1 MKLKKLLLAALLGS
15 SVLALAACSTPGNK
29 DSDDEAALSDA
40 NNNRGG
46 AQTAGLG
53 DEDGFGQDGRKG
65 TLSQRTYYFD
75 YDKSDVHEDD
85 KPAILA
91 NASYLAAHA
100 NKKVIVEG
108 HTDPRGS
115 REYNV
120 ALGEHRSKAVA
131 DILKSNGVNP
141 SQVREVSYGAERLAS
156 AGRSEEDFQKDRRAK
171 IDYQN

>member
-1 MKLKKLLLAALLGS
+1 MKLKKLLLATLLGS

-29 DSDDEAALSDA
+29 DSDDEAALGEA
-40 NNNRGG
+40 NNRGG

-53 DEDGFGQDGRKG
+53 DQDGFGQDGHKG

-85 KPAILA
+85 KPAVMA
-91 NASYLAAHA
+91 NASYLAAHP
-100 NKKVIVEG
+100 NKKVVVEG

-120 ALGEHRSKAVA
+120 ALGEHRSNTVA
-131 DILKSNGVNP
+131 GMLKSNGVNP
-141 SQVREVSYGAERLAS
+141 NQVREVSYGAERLAS
-156 AGRSEEDFQKDRRAK
+156 AGRNEEDFQKDRRAK